1 MVCFMFYW
9 QPCMSVTSNDVC
21 ATYQVEEIIIV
32 YKEMMMQAMSNH
44 STICK
49 YKEWNELFI
58 T

>member
-1 MVCFMFYW
+1 MICFMFYW
-9 QPCMSVTSNDVC
+9 QPYMSVTSC

-44 STICK
+44 NIICK

-58 T
+58 I